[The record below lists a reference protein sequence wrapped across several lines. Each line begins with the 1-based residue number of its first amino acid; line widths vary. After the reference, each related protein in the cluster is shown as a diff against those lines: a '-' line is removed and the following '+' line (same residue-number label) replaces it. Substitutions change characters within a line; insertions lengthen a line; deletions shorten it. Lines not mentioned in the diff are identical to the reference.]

1 MFKKSFFILGALFFS
16 LALATSFAADLE
28 PYLQTLLNDGASTE
42 YFSVLL
48 NLKDQVDITK
58 LKSEFK
64 TAKAT
69 RAQSHK
75 IVIESLKEKAK
86 TSQAGLLN
94 YLQDQKLAGEVAD
107 YKAFW
112 LANLVWVK
120 ATKREI
126 ERLATRGEVETVYA
140 QPKPEIIRPV
150 EATSVAGPLVGI
162 EPGIKAI
169 KADSAWG
176 LGYKGAGRLLCNID
190 TGVNGN
196 HAALSGRWRGVN
208 GGTAE
213 ESWFDPVYKTT
224 FPSDNIGGVAGHGTG
239 TMGVMCAASLVSND
253 TVGVAIEA
261 QWIAARAIDVGASW
275 SVEIEALQWA
285 SDPDGNPNTIT
296 DVPDAVNNSWGIPQ
310 ANIGCLPLY
319 WNLIDNLEAAG
330 AVVIFAA
337 GNEGPGPQTLR
348 NPANRATTDFNCFSV
363 GATFT
368 TNKIDSFGIASFSSR
383 GPSDCD
389 GVSIKPE
396 VSAPGVNIRTT
407 SRFGSGYTNWSGTSF
422 SAPCVAGAVAILRQV
437 NPNATPDEIKRA
449 LMVSAKDSGAVGQD
463 NVYGWGL
470 INVKKAIDSLPAV
483 TVPRIFVFTIE
494 LSDNNDSIPDPG
506 DALSALITVKN
517 TGLAA
522 TNVYAILT
530 STTSSATVTQ
540 DSAFYGTIPRDG
552 FAVNFAQKLSF
563 QVSPSAL
570 PGEKLTLNLQIKGDG
585 GYEENW
591 PLVFYVTAKPV
602 RGLVDVDTGNVIFT
616 ISNFGQYGLSNISIT
631 PLGGKGFIYPKVGGT
646 DELFE
651 AAFLIGTNTSQV
663 SDGARD
669 WTGFMPDSDFA
680 VAPQGD
686 IIEIYPGREGSQQT
700 NSIFNDE
707 KAESPL
713 ALKIVQRSFAFPDT
727 MFDDFVI
734 LRYTV
739 YNEGVSTTNN
749 LRIGSYTDW
758 DFTGLQDF
766 AGLNRTRNVGY
777 MWYGGGN
784 IKFRGV
790 AILDSLGVTS
800 FKALANDPPVYD
812 GISDTE
818 KYDWMSE
825 GFIDTTKSTGVDGS
839 MMIATG
845 PYSLAPGDSLI
856 STWAFI
862 AANNLND
869 LLTFTDRAKTK
880 ADLFKVACTH
890 RAGDVTGDGK
900 VLLPDIIALV
910 NYLFKSG
917 PTPNPFCRGD
927 CNFDNAILLSDIV
940 YIVNFIFKNGI
951 QPVPHDQCCI
961 GT

>member
-1 MFKKSFFILGALFFS
+1 MFKKSFFILGTLFFC

-28 PYLQTLLNDGASTE
+28 PYLQTLLNQGASTE
-42 YFSVLL
+42 FFSVLL
-48 NLKDQVDITK
+48 DLKDQVDMAK

-64 TAKAT
+64 ATKAD
-69 RAQSHK
+69 RATSHK
-75 IVIESLKEKAK
+75 IVIEALKQKAQS
-86 TSQAGLLN
+86 SQTGLLN
-94 YLQDQKLAGEVAD
+94 YLQTQKEKGEVED

-112 LANLVWVK
+112 IANLVWVK
-120 ATKREI
+120 ATKREV
-126 ERLATRGEVETVYA
+126 EKLATRGDVETVYA
-140 QPKPEIIRPV
+140 QPKPEIIKPV
-150 EATSVAGPLVGI
+150 EVVSVAGSLVGV

-176 LGYKGAGRLLCNID
+176 LGYEGAGRLLCNID

-196 HAALSGRWRGVN
+196 HVALAGRWRGVN
-208 GGTAE
+208 GGTVA
-213 ESWFDPVYKTT
+213 ESWFDPVYKST
-224 FPSDNIGGVAGHGTG
+224 FPADNIGGVAGHGTG
-239 TMGVMCAASLVSND
+239 TMGVMCGASLVTND

-261 QWIAARAIDVGASW
+261 QWIAARAIDIGATW

-296 DVPDAVNNSWGIPQ
+296 DVPDAVNNSWGIPT
-310 ANIGCLPLY
+310 ANVGCLPLY
-319 WNLIDNLEAAG
+319 WKVIDNLEAAG

-337 GNEGPGPQTLR
+337 GNEGTAAQTIR
-348 NPANRATTDFNCFSV
+348 NPANRATTDFNCFAVGSV
-363 GATFT
+363 NSSNVISG
-368 TNKIDSFGIASFSSR
+368 FSSR

-396 VSAPGVNIRTT
+396 VVAPGELIRT
-407 SRFGSGYTNWSGTSF
+407 SNRFGGYTNQSGTSF
-422 SAPCVAGAVAILRQV
+422 SAPHVAGAVAILRQV

-449 LMVSAKDSGAVGQD
+449 LMVSATDLGAVGQD
-463 NVYGWGL
+463 NAYGWGI
-470 INVKKAIDSLPAV
+470 INVKRAIDSLPAV

-552 FAVNFAQKLSF
+552 FSVNFSQQFIF
-563 QVSPSAL
+563 QVSPSAVQ
-570 PGEKLTLNLQIKGDG
+570 GEKLTFNLQMKGDG

-602 RGLVDVDTGNVIFT
+602 RSLVDVDTGNVIFT

-646 DELFE
+646 DDLFE
-651 AAFLIGTNTSQV
+651 AALLIGTDISHV

-686 IIEIYPGREGSQQT
+686 MLEISPGREGSQQT
-700 NSIFNDE
+700 ISIFNDE

-713 ALKIVQRSFAFPDT
+713 DLKIVQRTFAFSDT

-734 LRYTV
+734 FSYTA
-739 YNEGVSTTNN
+739 YNEGASPVSN

-758 DFTGLQDF
+758 DLPSLQDF
-766 AGLNRTRNVGY
+766 VGLNRSNNIGY
-777 MWYGGGN
+777 MWHGGSN
-784 IKFRGV
+784 SRYRGIAV
-790 AILDSLGVTS
+790 LDTVGVTS
-800 FKALANDPPVYD
+800 FKALVNDSIVYD

-818 KYDWMSE
+818 KYVWMSE
-825 GFIDTTKSTGVDGS
+825 GFIDTAKSSADDGS
-839 MMIATG
+839 MTIASG
-845 PYSLAPGDSLI
+845 PYSIAPGDSI
-856 STWAFI
+856 TSIMAFV
-862 AANNLND
+862 AANNLTN
-869 LLTFTDRAKTK
+869 LLIFADRARIK
-880 ADLFKVACTH
+880 ATELFPMATCTH

-900 VLLPDIIALV
+900 VLLSDIIVLI
-910 NYLFKSG
+910 NFLFKSG

-927 CNFDNAILLSDIV
+927 VNFDNAILLPDIV
-940 YIVNFIFKNGI
+940 YLVNFIFRNGPR
-951 QPVPHDQCCI
+951 PVPYNQCCI